1 MITNLGKRERLNGK
15 STKYK
20 ISSLLNY
27 CFHALIETFSIYLNC
42 IIFFPFHFFVS
53 LLFFFS
59 FVLFFDVSFVFFLY
73 SFLLILLAVNNCK
86 QTNMYI
92 CISSGMNSFINDP
105 RSLQALDRFK
115 HMC

>member
-1 MITNLGKRERLNGK
+1 MITNLSKRERLNGK

-53 LLFFFS
+53 LLFFFLLIYS
-59 FVLFFDVSFVFFLY
+59 LMFFCFFLT
-73 SFLLILLAVNNCK
+73 SFLPILSAVNNCK
-86 QTNMYI
+86 QTNVYI

-105 RSLQALDRFK
+105 RSLQAHTHVLR
-115 HMC
+115 MR